1 MSDILKLYFEEIKH
15 DKGLEKAETARI
27 AKSAQS
33 GCKVSIDKI
42 VKNHL
47 LLVVKIAREYMGKG
61 VELSDLIA
69 EGNAG
74 LIKAIDKWDSSKGAS
89 FTTCATWWIKQ
100 SIIRNC
106 MHNNRIVR
114 LSEHVSELM
123 RSERIEYRYSEIAI
137 DKPNEEGSTLAET
150 IPDGTQRI
158 DIFIVEEENLTRTT
172 VNKFLDALKPKER
185 EIMEMAYGLNG
196 KEQHDVK
203 EISEHMSLT
212 TTRIN
217 QILKSSMKKMQEQ
230 I

>member
-15 DKGLEKAETARI
+15 NKGLDKAETA
-27 AKSAQS
+27 ALALAAQQ
-33 GCKVSIDKI
+33 GCVKSIDKVI
-42 VKNHL
+42 KNHL
-47 LLVVKIAREYMGKG
+47 LLVVKIAREYIGRG
-61 VELSDLIA
+61 VELSELIA

-74 LIKAIDKWDSSKGAS
+74 LLKAIEKWDSTKGAS

-114 LSEHVSELM
+114 LPEHISELM

-150 IPDGTQRI
+150 IPDESRSL
-158 DIFIVEEENLTRTT
+158 DVFIVEENAMVQRT
-172 VNKFLDALKPKER
+172 VNKFLGALKPKER
-185 EIMEMAYGLNG
+185 EVVELAYGLNG
-196 KEQHDVK
+196 KDAHDVK
-203 EISEHMSLT
+203 QISERMSLT